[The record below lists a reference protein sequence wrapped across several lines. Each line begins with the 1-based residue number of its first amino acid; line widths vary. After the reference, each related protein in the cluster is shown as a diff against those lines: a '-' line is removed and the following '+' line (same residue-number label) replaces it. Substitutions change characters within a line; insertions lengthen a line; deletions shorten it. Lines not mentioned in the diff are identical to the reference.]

1 MFVLL
6 VIWNVGLI
14 GANIV
19 RNHAMR
25 SYHVVKLAAKNDL
38 VPQSCVPVVP
48 SNAAVKANRRNIRLR
63 WQWS

>member
-25 SYHVVKLAAKNDL
+25 SYHVVKLAAKKDL
-38 VPQSCVPVVP
+38 APQSCVPVVP
-48 SNAAVKANRRNIRLR
+48 
-63 WQWS
+63 